1 MSDQGEKI
9 MGKDRLVVIGGDAA
23 GMSAASQAK
32 RRQSEMEIVV
42 FERSPHTSFSACGI
56 PYYIGRVVDAEEK
69 LIIRTPEKFR
79 EQDGIDVRIL
89 HEVEEI
95 DAPGKRVRV
104 RDLKSD
110 KYLWESYDQLLIA
123 TGASPISPDIPGAD
137 AIDIFGVST
146 LESGLNIHRRL
157 DKGDIKRAVVVGGGY
172 IGLEMAE
179 ALVMCG
185 LEVSLISRPPQVMG
199 TLDEDMGALVSQ
211 ALRDVGVTLYLEE
224 TVTSFETMAGKI
236 TGIVTDKRTLSA
248 DIVILG
254 IGVRPNTALAAAAGI
269 PLGEKGSIRV
279 NERLET
285 GIAGIWAAGDCAES
299 FHLVSRKPFYVALGT
314 VANRQGR
321 VAGINLGGG
330 YATFPGVMGT
340 AVTKICQVEVART
353 GLQEKEIKA
362 LGLEHVSAVIKSRT
376 KAGYYPGAGEIIVKI
391 LAEKGSG
398 RLLGGQI
405 VGMEGSAKRIDTLA
419 TALHAGFTVEEMI
432 NLDLGYAPPF
442 SPVWD
447 PVVTA
452 AREAAKKL

>member
-1 MSDQGEKI
+1 MSKEK
-9 MGKDRLVVIGGDAA
+9 LVVIGGDAA

-32 RRQSEMEIVV
+32 RRRPELAIVV
-42 FERSPHTSFSACGI
+42 IERSPHTSFSACGI
-56 PYYIGRVVDAEEK
+56 PYYVGRVVDAEEK

-79 EQDGIDVRIL
+79 ELDGIDVRVL
-89 HEVEEI
+89 HEVEKI
-95 DAPGKRVRV
+95 DVPGKKVHVRN
-104 RDLKSD
+104 LKTGRSA
-110 KYLWESYDQLLIA
+110 WEPYDQLLIA
-123 TGASPISPDIPGAD
+123 TGAVPFCPQLPGAD
-137 AIDIFGVST
+137 AVDIFGVST
-146 LESGLNIHRRL
+146 LESGLEIRRRL
-157 DKGDIKRAVVVGGGY
+157 DKGGIKKAVVVGGGY

-179 ALVMCG
+179 ALVMNG

-199 TLDEDMGALVSQ
+199 TLDDDMGALVSQ

-224 TVTSFETMAGKI
+224 ELTSFKKKAGKV
-236 TGIVTDKRTLSA
+236 TGIVTDKRTLLT

-254 IGVRPNTALAAAAGI
+254 LGVRPNTALAAAAGI

-279 NERLET
+279 NERMET

-330 YATFPGVMGT
+330 YATFPGVVGT
-340 AVTKICQVEVART
+340 AVTKICTMEVART
-353 GLQEKEIKA
+353 GLQEKELRK
-362 LGLEHVSAVIKSRT
+362 LGIEWVSAVIKSRT
-376 KAGYYPGAGEIIVKI
+376 KAGYYPDAGEITVKV
-391 LAEKGSG
+391 LAERGSG

-447 PVVTA
+447 PVVIA

>member
-1 MSDQGEKI
+1 MNRT
-9 MGKDRLVVIGGDAA
+9 RLVVIGGDAA

-32 RRQSEMEIVV
+32 RYCPELEIVV

-56 PYYIGRVVDAEEK
+56 PYYVGRVVDKKES

-79 EQDGIDVRIL
+79 ERDGIDVRIL
-89 HEVEEI
+89 HEVEGS
-95 DAPGKRVRV
+95 DPTARRVQV
-104 RDLKSD
+104 RDLQSD
-110 KYLWESYDQLLIA
+110 RVWWESYDQLLIA
-123 TGASPISPDIPGAD
+123 TGAQPLCPDLPGSD
-137 AIDIFGVST
+137 ALEICGVNT
-146 LESGLNIHRRL
+146 LQSGLEIRQRL
-157 DKGDIKRAVVVGGGY
+157 DGGGIKRAVVVGGGY

-179 ALVMCG
+179 ALVKNG
-185 LEVSLISRPPQVMG
+185 LEVSLIDRSPQVMG
-199 TLDEDMGALVSQ
+199 TLDDDMGALVSN
-211 ALRDVGVTLYLEE
+211 ALRDFGVSLYLEE
-224 TVTSFETMAGKI
+224 SLTSFGTKDGRV
-236 TGIVTDKRTLSA
+236 TGVVTDQRTLPA

-254 IGVRPNTALAAAAGI
+254 LGVKPNTALAAAAGI

-279 NERLET
+279 NERMET

-299 FHLVSRKPFYVALGT
+299 FHLVSRRPFYIALGT

-330 YATFPGVMGT
+330 YATFPGVVGT

-353 GLQEKEIKA
+353 GLQEKDVA
-362 LGLEHVSAVIKSRT
+362 AFGLEHVSAVIKSRT
-376 KAGYYPGAGEIIVKI
+376 KAGYYPGAGEISVKL

-452 AREAAKKL
+452 ARVLAKKL

>member
-1 MSDQGEKI
+1 
-9 MGKDRLVVIGGDAA
+9 V
-23 GMSAASQAK
+23 
-32 RRQSEMEIVV
+32 
-42 FERSPHTSFSACGI
+42 
-56 PYYIGRVVDAEEK
+56 RV
-69 LIIRTPEKFR
+69 
-79 EQDGIDVRIL
+79 L

-95 DAPGKRVRV
+95 DAAGRKVHV
-104 RDLKSD
+104 RDLKTGRPA
-110 KYLWESYDQLLIA
+110 WEPYDQLLIA
-123 TGASPISPDIPGAD
+123 TGAVPLCPDLPGAD
-137 AIDIFGVST
+137 SVDICGVST
-146 LESGLNIHRRL
+146 LESGLEIRRRL
-157 DKGDIKRAVVVGGGY
+157 DKGGIKKGVVVGGGY

-179 ALVMCG
+179 ALVMNG
-185 LEVSLISRPPQVMG
+185 LEVSLISRSAQVME

-211 ALRDVGVTLYLEE
+211 ALRDAGVTLFLDEAL
-224 TVTSFETMAGKI
+224 TAFETTAGKV
-236 TGIVTDKRTLSA
+236 TGIVTDKRTLPA

-254 IGVRPNTALAAAAGI
+254 LGVRPNTALAAAAGI

-279 NERLET
+279 NERMQT

-299 FHLVSRKPFYVALGT
+299 FHLVSCKPTYIALGT
-314 VANRQGR
+314 VANRHGR

-330 YATFPGVMGT
+330 YATFPGVVGT
-340 AVTKICQVEVART
+340 AVTKICHVEVART
-353 GLQEKEIKA
+353 GLQEKELRK
-362 LGLEHVSAVIKSRT
+362 LGIEWVSAVIESRT
-376 KAGYYPGAGEIIVKI
+376 KAGYYPGAGEITVKV

-447 PVVTA
+447 PVVIA